1 MAVTISLDAETRAIL
16 AQMSVRDCVAV
27 LPEGQ
32 LARPVYEKVNK
43 ALAMLGGKWN
53 KQKRGHVFPSDPT
66 ALLQGAE
73 ASGAVENLKQKYQ
86 FFETPADL
94 AFNMV
99 GRLRLQPGE
108 RVLEPSAGRG
118 RLVDPCG
125 RAGAHVTAIEIWD
138 ANIPYLEKLLP
149 TSNVIA
155 ADFLNTGSFDG
166 VGMDAVAMNPPFSNK
181 QAVRHIRHAWGWLRD
196 GGRMVAICD
205 GGALVNQ
212 SAVERDFQKWLREI
226 GAEVEQLAAGTFA
239 ESGTGVASHLIY
251 AEKAASR
258 ESKGADTSAEQ

>member
-16 AQMSVRDCVAV
+16 ARMSVAGCVAI
-27 LPEGQ
+27 LPPEQ

-43 ALAMLGGKWN
+43 ALIMLGGKWN
-53 KQKRGHVFPSDPT
+53 KQKRGHVFATDPT

-73 ASGAVENLKQKYQ
+73 VSGAVENLKQKYQ
-86 FFETPADL
+86 FFETPEDL
-94 AFNMV
+94 AADMV
-99 GRLRLQPGE
+99 SRLRLQPGE

-118 RLVDPCG
+118 RLVEPCM

-138 ANIPYLEKLLP
+138 ANIPFLVKLLP
-149 TSNVIA
+149 TSNVIT
-155 ADFLNTGSFDG
+155 ADFLDAGSYDG
-166 VGMDAVAMNPPFSNK
+166 VGVDAVAMNPPFSNK
-181 QAVRHIRHAWGWLRD
+181 QAIRHIRHAWGWLRD

-212 SAVERDFQKWLREI
+212 SGIERDFQKWLREI
-226 GAEVEQLAAGTFA
+226 NAEVEQLPAGTFT

-251 AEKAASR
+251 AVKH
-258 ESKGADTSAEQ
+258 